1 MLQHFLH
8 HIRIKNSKGFTLIEL
23 VVTIAITGIL
33 SIVTAAIISIGV
45 DSYNLFSTHATM
57 ARETQNTVKFLHD
70 KISMA
75 LPSSISSA
83 TSSQFSFVTTSAE
96 VIQIQYRSGD
106 SDLRLKIDSN
116 PWREILHNIT
126 SFSFSYAQSDNSS
139 WNNPPDPVSEIN
151 RINVSY
157 NLNLIGESENYA
169 FNFTIR
175 N

>member
-1 MLQHFLH
+1 MFQHYLH
-8 HIRIKNSKGFTLIEL
+8 HIKMKNSKGITLIEL

-33 SIVTAAIISIGV
+33 TVVAAGIINIGV

-57 ARETQNTVKFLHD
+57 ARESQNTVKILHD

-75 LPSSISSA
+75 IPNSITSSS
-83 TSSQFSFVTTSAE
+83 SSQFDFVTTSAE
-96 VIQIQYRSGD
+96 VIQIEYRSGD
-106 SDLRLKIDSN
+106 SDLRYKINSN
-116 PWREILHNIT
+116 PWKEILHNIT
-126 SFSFSYAQSDNSS
+126 SYSFSYAKSDNSAWIVS
-139 WNNPPDPVSEIN
+139 DPVSEIN

-157 NLNLIGESENYA
+157 NLILLGESENYA

>member
-1 MLQHFLH
+1 MFQHFLH

-33 SIVTAAIISIGV
+33 SIVAAAIISIGI

-75 LPSSISSA
+75 IPSSISSS

-106 SDLRLKIDSN
+106 SDLRLKINSN
-116 PWREILHNIT
+116 PWREILHNIN
-126 SFSFSYAQSDNSS
+126 SYSFSYAKSDDSS
-139 WNNPPDPVSEIN
+139 WSGSDPVSEIN

-157 NLNLIGESENYA
+157 NLNLFGESENYA